1 MVCELYIHRAGFFFL
16 KKDAL
21 LMETKNHNA
30 IDYYIDVEPVLTSE
44 ARLHHT
50 VCESVLKN
58 VDHLDLRKVA
68 PGCARKLSPSDNV
81 TFF

>member
-1 MVCELYIHRAGFFFL
+1 
-16 KKDAL
+16 
-21 LMETKNHNA
+21 METKNHNA

-81 TFF
+81 TFFKKKSQVYRKCKSKIFLF